1 MQDSFCSQNS
11 SRLQDNDHSAKRY
24 RVAVIPARGGSQRIP
39 RKNIRLL
46 DGKPL
51 IAYSIETAM
60 ASGLFDR
67 VIVSTDDTEIAD
79 VARQF
84 GAETPFLRPADLA
97 DHMTGTTPVMQ
108 HALRFLSEEGKTP
121 DEGCLIYATCP
132 LLTPKDLQQGLAQ
145 LDHSTAFCFSATTFA
160 FPIQRALH
168 LNDKGDLAP
177 MFPEHIG
184 KRSQDLVEAIH
195 DAGQFYWASTQSWF
209 DQEIFGPQSKPLL
222 LPRHRIQDLDT
233 EEDWLRLTQIML
245 LKQAADLN
253 L

>member
-1 MQDSFCSQNS
+1 MKN
-11 SRLQDNDHSAKRY
+11 SAKSPSY

-51 IAYSIETAM
+51 IVYSIETAK

-67 VIVSTDDTEIAD
+67 VIVSTDDDEIAS

-108 HALRFLSEEGKTP
+108 HALSQIMKEGKTP
-121 DEGCLIYATCP
+121 DQACLIYATCP
-132 LLTPKDLQQGLAQ
+132 MLTPEDLQQGLAQ
-145 LDHSTAFCFSATTFA
+145 LDKTTAFCFSATTFA

-168 LNDKGDLAP
+168 IQKNGELAP

-184 KRSQDLVEAIH
+184 KRSQDLIEAIH
-195 DAGQFYWASTQSWF
+195 DAGQFYWASTKDWF
-209 DQEIFGPQSKPLL
+209 EQEIFGPRSKPLM

-233 EEDWLRLTQIML
+233 EEDWLRLTQIMA
-245 LKQAADLN
+245 LKN
-253 L
+253 KS

>member
-1 MQDSFCSQNS
+1 MSDERS
-11 SRLQDNDHSAKRY
+11 LQDATLSANRPY

-51 IAYSIETAM
+51 IAYSIETALK
-60 ASGLFDR
+60 SGLFDR
-67 VIVSTDDTEIAD
+67 IVVSTDDEEIAN

-108 HALRFLSEEGKTP
+108 HALRFLIAEGQTP
-121 DEGCLIYATCP
+121 DQACLIYATCP
-132 LLTPKDLQQGLAQ
+132 MLTSEDIQRGLVQ
-145 LDHSTAFCFSATTFA
+145 LDENTAFCFSATTFA

-168 LNDKGDLAP
+168 IQHNGELAP
-177 MFPEHIG
+177 MFPEHIR

-195 DAGQFYWASTQSWF
+195 DAGQFYWASTKDWF
-209 DQEIFGPQSKPLL
+209 NEEIFGPKSKPLL

-233 EEDWLRLTQIML
+233 EEDWLRLTQIMRL
-245 LKQAADLN
+245 QQASDFTN
-253 L
+253 

>member
-1 MQDSFCSQNS
+1 MKNS
-11 SRLQDNDHSAKRY
+11 AESPSY

-51 IAYSIETAM
+51 IAYSIETAK

-67 VIVSTDDTEIAD
+67 IIVSTDDDEIAS

-84 GAETPFLRPADLA
+84 GSETPFLRPADLA

-108 HALRFLSEEGKTP
+108 HALNQIMKEGKTP
-121 DEGCLIYATCP
+121 DQACLIYATCP
-132 LLTPKDLQQGLAQ
+132 MLTPEDLQQGLAQ
-145 LDHSTAFCFSATTFA
+145 LDKTTAFCFSATTFA

-168 LNDKGDLAP
+168 IQKNGELAP

-184 KRSQDLVEAIH
+184 KRSQDLIEAIH
-195 DAGQFYWASTQSWF
+195 DAGQFYWASTKDWF
-209 DQEIFGPQSKPLL
+209 EQEIFGPRSKPLM

-233 EEDWLRLTQIML
+233 EEDWLRLTQIMA
-245 LKQAADLN
+245 LKN
-253 L
+253 KS

>member
-1 MQDSFCSQNS
+1 MT
-11 SRLQDNDHSAKRY
+11 LKTTTKTPY

-46 DGKPL
+46 NGKPL
-51 IAYSIETAM
+51 MAYSIETAI

-67 VIVSTDDTEIAD
+67 IIVSTDDAEIAK
-79 VARQF
+79 VAQDF
-84 GAETPFLRPADLA
+84 GAETPFFRPDDLA

-108 HALRFLSEEGKTP
+108 HALRFLIEEGKTP
-121 DEGCLIYATCP
+121 DQACLIYATCP
-132 LLTPKDLQQGLAQ
+132 LLTKEDLQNGLDQ
-145 LDHSTAFCFSATTFA
+145 LPNATFCFSATTFD

-168 LNDKGDLAP
+168 IQDDGKLAP

-195 DAGQFYWASTQSWF
+195 DAGQFYWASTQDWF
-209 DQEIFGPQSKPLL
+209 DKEIFGQKSKPLL

-233 EEDWLRLTQIML
+233 EEDWLRLMQIML
-245 LKQAADLN
+245 LKNASH
-253 L
+253 

>member
-1 MQDSFCSQNS
+1 MTYNTPSTETP
-11 SRLQDNDHSAKRY
+11 Y

-46 DGKPL
+46 NGKPL
-51 IAYSIETAM
+51 IGYSIETAID
-60 ASGLFDR
+60 SGLFDR
-67 VIVSTDDTEIAD
+67 VIVSTDDAEIAEI
-79 VARQF
+79 ARQF
-84 GAETPFLRPADLA
+84 GAETPFVRPTILA

-108 HALRFLSEEGKTP
+108 HALQFLIDEGKAP
-121 DEGCLIYATCP
+121 DEACLIYATCP
-132 LLTPKDLQQGLAQ
+132 LLTPEDLQQGVER
-145 LDHSTAFCFSATTFA
+145 LDKNTAFCFSATTFG

-168 LNDKGDLAP
+168 IQDSGELAP
-177 MFPEHIG
+177 LFPEHIA

-195 DAGQFYWASTQSWF
+195 DAGQFYWARTQDWF
-209 DQEIFGPQSKPLL
+209 DEAIFGPKSKPLL

-245 LKQAADLN
+245 LKQASDLN

>member
-1 MQDSFCSQNS
+1 MTSKTES
-11 SRLQDNDHSAKRY
+11 KPY

-51 IAYSIETAM
+51 MAYSIETAIH
-60 ASGLFDR
+60 SGLFDR
-67 VIVSTDDTEIAD
+67 IIVSTDDNDIAQI
-79 VARQF
+79 ARSF

-108 HALRFLSEEGKTP
+108 HALRYLIDNGQRP
-121 DEGCLIYATCP
+121 DQACLIYATCP
-132 LLTPKDLQQGLAQ
+132 LLTKEDLQNGLDQ
-145 LDHSTAFCFSATTFA
+145 LPNATFCFSATTFD
-160 FPIQRALH
+160 FPIPRALYSQA
-168 LNDKGDLAP
+168 DGKLAP

-195 DAGQFYWASTQSWF
+195 DAGQFYWASTQDWF
-209 DQEIFGPQSKPLL
+209 DEEIFGPKSTPLL

-233 EEDWLRLTQIML
+233 EEDWLRLTQIMA
-245 LKQAADLN
+245 LKN
-253 L
+253 MN